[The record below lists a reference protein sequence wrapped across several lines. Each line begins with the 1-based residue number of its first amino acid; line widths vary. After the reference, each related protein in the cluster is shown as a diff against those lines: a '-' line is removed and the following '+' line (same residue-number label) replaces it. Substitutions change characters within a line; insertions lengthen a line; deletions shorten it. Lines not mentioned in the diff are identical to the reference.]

1 MLIWFVVSVLMS
13 AISYRF
19 LYSESQGFKNIG
31 RDYYLDY
38 ENHESFR
45 TFEGWSRGIFGKMI
59 ENSFD
64 QKCQIIV
71 PKNEKLHEDVMNQLK
86 FRKKDNP
93 QFSSMDSNS
102 GLITSQCEKNFIA
115 DTFINWEGTKPPLRS
130 FEVRPAS
137 FHAVSGRK
145 TWVLCGT
152 IQNKTV
158 NIHFFGTPTK
168 QLKPSSTKPNVHVVV
183 FDSTS
188 RSNFIRSARDTVK

>member
-1 MLIWFVVSVLMS
+1 M
-13 AISYRF
+13 
-19 LYSESQGFKNIG
+19 
-31 RDYYLDY
+31 
-38 ENHESFR
+38 
-45 TFEGWSRGIFGKMI
+45 

-86 FRKKDNP
+86 FRKKDSP

-102 GLITSQCEKNFIA
+102 GLITSRCEKNFIA
-115 DTFINWEGTKPPLRS
+115 DTFITEGWEGTKPPLRS

-158 NIHFFGTPTK
+158 NIHFFGTPTQ
-168 QLKPSSTKPNVHVVV
+168 QLKPSTKPNVHVVI